1 MSQENVEVVR
11 RVYAAMN
18 AGDPSVVIELA
29 APDMEWVPDRRVGE
43 GPIRGR
49 DNVIRFFTDRAS
61 AFGEFAHE
69 IERAWEQDEQVL
81 VFLLVT
87 GKGAT
92 SDAGFEI
99 RIAHLW
105 TLRDGVL
112 ARGQGF
118 GDRSEALKA
127 AGLRG

>member
-1 MSQENVEVVR
+1 MSGKNVEIVR

-18 AGDPSVVIELA
+18 AGDLSGVIELA
-29 APDMEWVPDRRVGE
+29 TPDMEWVPDPRVGE
-43 GPIRGR
+43 GPVRGR
-49 DNVIRFFTDRAS
+49 ENVIKFFTDRAS
-61 AFGEFAHE
+61 MFGEFTHE

-87 GKGAT
+87 GTGAT

-99 RIAHLW
+99 HIAHLW

-118 GDRSEALKA
+118 GDRSEALEA
-127 AGLRG
+127 TGLRE